1 MMTREYQAC
10 DIEMLLRV
18 SPLAVMALVS
28 LTFDVFKLG
37 VCMPERALQSLT
49 AYCAGLIVLDRK
61 QTALRI
67 ANYMGAISHDRLTR
81 CLTRESFHCSKI
93 MLHLISL
100 IQLFSGN
107 GFLIIDDTLLPHPRS
122 KKIKGVY
129 WDYDHAQ
136 NRCVFGQ
143 RLVFLIWSDGFW
155 RIPLAYSFWHKEGA
169 RPKYR
174 TKNEIA
180 DTLLRWTIHHGLTPD
195 YITFD
200 NWYASKKNLKLIV
213 SELGLAF
220 VTRLKCNCRL
230 TYQGRKLQAR
240 TIGRRVLASARSYKF
255 HTLGVWA
262 RAAEVQVGDIG
273 TMTFVVLK
281 DELDGERSSI
291 RYLLASTPRLSA
303 RNVVLRYKSRW
314 IIETLFWDLKQH
326 LGISNHQGIT
336 LCASEKHVAAASLAV
351 MVLDHVRI
359 NSGLSL
365 GETKRVIQRMVFI
378 KTEKR
383 GFQLATFQ
391 PAPAADL
398 DEMEEIKKM
407 LRRQLWQVTGVR
419 ICQKP
424 LLEKAA

>member
-1 MMTREYQAC
+1 MVVKEFIELSGEARHYPKAEYAKALKKYVRLVSSCGDVLAVYQAGSVSVPGVS
-10 DIEMLLRV
+10 DIDLL
-18 SPLAVMALVS
+18 
-28 LTFDVFKLG
+28 
-37 VCMPERALQSLT
+37 
-49 AYCAGLIVLDRK
+49 
-61 QTALRI
+61 
-67 ANYMGAISHDRLTR
+67 
-81 CLTRESFHCSKI
+81 
-93 MLHLISL
+93 
-100 IQLFSGN
+100 
-107 GFLIIDDTLLPHPRS
+107 
-122 KKIKGVY
+122 
-129 WDYDHAQ
+129 
-136 NRCVFGQ
+136 
-143 RLVFLIWSDGFW
+143 
-155 RIPLAYSFWHKEGA
+155 
-169 RPKYR
+169 
-174 TKNEIA
+174 
-180 DTLLRWTIHHGLTPD
+180 
-195 YITFD
+195 
-200 NWYASKKNLKLIV
+200 
-213 SELGLAF
+213 
-220 VTRLKCNCRL
+220 
-230 TYQGRKLQAR
+230 
-240 TIGRRVLASARSYKF
+240 
-255 HTLGVWA
+255 
-262 RAAEVQVGDIG
+262 
-273 TMTFVVLK
+273 VVLK